1 MAKDETMTTKNGVL
15 PYTIEVVDDD
25 ATLTA
30 RAGLPIVLET
40 MRAVG
45 LSDELDKTLA
55 IRRRNTGAT
64 DAQKVEALV
73 LLMAA
78 GGECVDDIEVLRAD
92 KGLMRL
98 VGGLSSADV
107 LLRFLYELHDERLIA
122 QAQERRPAG
131 QVAYIPDESAPLVRL
146 AGCNVALV
154 HAVAKQTRVTRATL
168 DHDATIQESHKRQSL
183 PHYKGGRGS
192 PIPH

>member
-1 MAKDETMTTKNGVL
+1 VAKDETMTTKNGVL
-15 PYTIEVVDDD
+15 PYTIEGVADD

-30 RAGLPIVLET
+30 RAGLPLVIET

-45 LSDELDKTLA
+45 LSDALDRTLL
-55 IRRRNTGAT
+55 IRRRNSGAT

-98 VGGLSSADV
+98 VGGLPSADEYRDGNV
-107 LLRFLYELHDERLIA
+107 PAAMSNLRLIQRGFA
-122 QAQERRPAG
+122 ALPSTVVERFFRA
-131 QVAYIPDESAPLVRL
+131 DSA
-146 AGCNVALV
+146 C
-154 HAVAKQTRVTRATL
+154 
-168 DHDATIQESHKRQSL
+168 
-183 PHYKGGRGS
+183 
-192 PIPH
+192 

>member
-1 MAKDETMTTKNGVL
+1 VPGQREGGSEQSLLISSPLSLPRHSWLDLSVKDGPGRGEGGWGGEVCGWRRTSAEL

-45 LSDELDKTLA
+45 LSDELDRTLA

-92 KGLMRL
+92 K
-98 VGGLSSADV
+98 D
-107 LLRFLYELHDERLIA
+107 
-122 QAQERRPAG
+122 
-131 QVAYIPDESAPLVRL
+131 
-146 AGCNVALV
+146 
-154 HAVAKQTRVTRATL
+154 
-168 DHDATIQESHKRQSL
+168 
-183 PHYKGGRGS
+183 
-192 PIPH
+192 